1 MTKAVLGI
9 IGGSGIY
16 DLPGLEKVRTKK
28 IKSPWGE
35 PSAALRMGEIA
46 GLPVVFLSRH
56 DQGHRLSPSDINYRA
71 NIDVLKRAGVTDLI
85 SLSAC
90 GSFKQELPPGS
101 FVLVDQFVDR
111 THKRESSFFGKGCV
125 AHVSMAHPV
134 SPRLRIHLA
143 AAAEAEGIAVARGG
157 TYVCMEGPQF
167 STYAESM
174 TYKSLGYSV
183 IGMTNMPEAK
193 LAREAEICYATVAMV
208 TDFDCWHA
216 DHDAVTVSDIIR
228 VLNSNADK
236 AKAVVAR
243 LARDFPRE
251 HEPCPIG
258 SDRAL
263 DTALI
268 TAPDAR
274 DPELLKKLDAVA
286 GRILNASGAAP

>member
-16 DLPGLEKVRTKK
+16 DLPGLQDVREEA

-35 PSAALRMGEIA
+35 PSSPVRHGTIA
-46 GLPVVFLSRH
+46 GLPIVFLPRH
-56 DQGHRLSPSDINYRA
+56 DKGHRLSPSDINYRA
-71 NIDVLKRAGVTDLI
+71 NIDVLKRAGVTELV

-90 GSFKQELPPGS
+90 GSFKEELPPGM

-111 THKRESSFFGKGCV
+111 TYKRESSFFGKGCV

-143 AAAEAEGIAVARGG
+143 AAAEAEGIAIARAG

-174 TYKSLGYSV
+174 TSKSLGYSV

-208 TDFDCWHA
+208 TDFDCWHP
-216 DHDAVTVSDIIR
+216 DHDAVTMQDIIR
-228 VLNSNADK
+228 VLASNADK
-236 AKAVVAR
+236 AKNLVAR
-243 LARDFPRE
+243 LARIFPRE

-263 DTALI
+263 ETALI
-268 TAPDAR
+268 TAPEAR

-286 GRILNASGAAP
+286 GRVVRG